1 MTAFERAALAY
12 AELGWAVFPLAENTK
27 VPAISK
33 WCGGKGVYDATTDAT
48 VIRTWA
54 KQYPHANVGVACGQV
69 SGMVVID
76 VDPRNGGHVA
86 LAELAAKGRAFPPG
100 PRARTVNG
108 GQHIFLKFDP
118 VITGGQH
125 RLGRGIDVKAS
136 GGYVVLAPSQVIRTD
151 GSRGTYEWL
160 TDPHTAA
167 LPRPPLWLTT
177 MFKPKPA
184 PRANDQPTAGNLASI
199 ARFVSG
205 RTEGE
210 RNKIALLGGLPGWGN
225 EGQGHHQRACSNRR
239 LDAGSDPRWLARAG
253 DHEDHCQRIGEGWL
267 IEPRIDNSNANERAN
282 SWAAIRVSSALQRNR
297 AGRGA
302 GQSLTPLRGG

>member
-210 RNKIALLGGLPGWGN
+210 RNRSLYWA
-225 EGQGHHQRACSNRR
+225 AC
-239 LDAGSDPRWLARAG
+239 RAG
-253 DHEDHCQRIGEGWL
+253 EMKAKGI
-267 IEPRIDNSNANERAN
+267 ISERAAI
-282 SWAAIRVSSALQRNR
+282 AALMQAATH
-297 AGRGA
+297 AG
-302 GQSLTPLRGG
+302 LRGPEIMRTIASGLEKGGS